1 MSLTFSAS
9 PTSGILLAGGRG
21 VRFRGDKS
29 MARLAG
35 IPLLVWGAALLGA
48 VADDVVIVTRDEQET
63 RGRWRYVRDELAD
76 HGPMAGVLTG
86 LRHIRHDRAVV
97 LPIDM
102 PLLTVGFLIFL
113 RDAGL
118 QADIT
123 VPRWTRVE
131 PLVGV
136 YARGCIDGLA
146 AALAGG
152 EDSLGR
158 FFRETTL
165 SVRYIAETDIR
176 RFGHPERIFF
186 NINHPEDLEEAEALL
201 RGGTGAEAR

>member
-1 MSLTFSAS
+1 MSYTFSAS

-63 RGRWRYVRDELAD
+63 RGRWRYVRDDLAD

-118 QADIT
+118 EADIT
-123 VPRWTRVE
+123 VPQWTRVE

-136 YARGCIDGLA
+136 YARGCVDLLA
-146 AALAGG
+146 AALARG

-158 FFRETTL
+158 FFRDTAL
-165 SVRYIAETDIR
+165 SVRYIAEGDIR
-176 RFGHPERIFF
+176 RFGAPERIFF

-201 RGGTGAEAR
+201 RGGASAEAR